1 MFTNPFTIS
10 RDQEDLELNLQF
22 VLGLET
28 YIFNGILKTTGLNG
42 YRQRLFGRV
51 WLVLKEFFKHSFFA

>member
-1 MFTNPFTIS
+1 MLTHPFTIS
-10 RDQEDLELNLQF
+10 RDYEDLELNVPF

-28 YIFNGILKTTGLNG
+28 YIFNGILKTNSMNR

-51 WLVLKEFFKHSFFA
+51 WLVLKEFFHRRLFA